1 MGRPCSAPGL
11 PSTAHAR
18 EAGVIQDNKDEA
30 EIAIAADIEDDLDV
44 GDILTLAGRAPEGLP
59 LLPADLAQG
68 ADLCALGELLTV
80 DAWGDI
86 AGKEGCADGAVVDQ
100 VVLEPV
106 VVRANPGDGLA
117 ELPCAVGLRQRGYD
131 AVGLGTG
138 QLAAE
143 LSSLTKDPRGTVV
156 VVVEAGVDKDL
167 GFDTDLS
174 GRGCGG
180 GAGDG

>member
-1 MGRPCSAPGL
+1 ML
-11 PSTAHAR
+11 
-18 EAGVIQDNKDEA
+18 ELD
-30 EIAIAADIEDDLDV
+30 DIH
-44 GDILTLAGRAPEGLP
+44 
-59 LLPADLAQG
+59 
-68 ADLCALGELLTV
+68 
-80 DAWGDI
+80 
-86 AGKEGCADGAVVDQ
+86 
-100 VVLEPV
+100 
-106 VVRANPGDGLA
+106 
-117 ELPCAVGLRQRGYD
+117 